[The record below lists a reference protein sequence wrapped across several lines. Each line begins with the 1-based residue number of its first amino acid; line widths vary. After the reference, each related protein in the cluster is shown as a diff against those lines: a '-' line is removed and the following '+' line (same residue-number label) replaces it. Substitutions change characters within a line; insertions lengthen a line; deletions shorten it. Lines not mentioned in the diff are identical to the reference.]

1 MTASQSGK
9 SARRARRL
17 STGHGT
23 ARSII
28 RHSSQIVEQLV
39 EFDATRRR
47 FISRCPVAQLVAS
60 AQSKSVNLPAALKSP

>member
-1 MTASQSGK
+1 MTSQSGK

-28 RHSSQIVEQLV
+28 RHSSQIVRQLV
-39 EFDATRRR
+39 EFDAARRR
-47 FISRCPVAQLVAS
+47 SISRFPLAQLVAP
-60 AQSKSVNLPAALKSP
+60 AQSQSTSTPAALKSP